1 MEVDL
6 IIKSKWIAPVIPKA
20 TLLED
25 YAVIVKDKKIVGL
38 CSQKELKTQYIAEN
52 TVYLSNHIL
61 IPGLVNSHGHA
72 AMALLRGVADDLP
85 LNEWLENRIWPIEKG
100 IVNRDFVLEG
110 TNLAIAE
117 MIASGTTCFA
127 DMYFFPD
134 EVAKAAI
141 SANIRVQTAS
151 PILDFPTIWA
161 DNADEYILKATKIHD
176 QYRNHELV
184 YTAFGPHAPYSVS
197 DDPLKKIR
205 VLADELDIPIH
216 MHIHE
221 TKKEIEDSIAEF
233 GCRPFERLHN
243 LGLITPRLNSI
254 HSTQLLSNEISTMG
268 TLGTNVT
275 HCPSSNMKL
284 ASGFCD
290 ANSLIHQGVNVA
302 LGTDGAASNNNLNMF
317 NEIRTAALLAKVVS
331 DDASALPAYQALE
344 MATINGAKALGI
356 EELIGSLEPEKFADI
371 TAVSLNEYNT
381 LPVNNALSHLV
392 YAANSNQVTHVWVS
406 GENIYNEGV
415 LTTMN
420 KKKILDSAVK
430 WQDRI
435 SKELAS

>member
-25 YAVIVKDKKIVGL
+25 YAVIVKDKKIVDL
-38 CSQKELKTQYIAEN
+38 CSQKGLKTQYIAEN

-85 LNEWLENRIWPIEKG
+85 LNEWLENRIWPIEQR

-161 DNADEYILKATKIHD
+161 DNADEYILKATEIHD
-176 QYRNHELV
+176 QYRNDELV
-184 YTAFGPHAPYSVS
+184 YTAFGPHAPYSIS
-197 DDPLKKIR
+197 DEPLKKIR
-205 VLADELDIPIH
+205 VLADL
-216 MHIHE
+216 
-221 TKKEIEDSIAEF
+221 
-233 GCRPFERLHN
+233 
-243 LGLITPRLNSI
+243 
-254 HSTQLLSNEISTMG
+254 
-268 TLGTNVT
+268 
-275 HCPSSNMKL
+275 
-284 ASGFCD
+284 
-290 ANSLIHQGVNVA
+290 SLIH
-302 LGTDGAASNNNLNMF
+302 
-317 NEIRTAALLAKVVS
+317 I
-331 DDASALPAYQALE
+331 
-344 MATINGAKALGI
+344 
-356 EELIGSLEPEKFADI
+356 
-371 TAVSLNEYNT
+371 
-381 LPVNNALSHLV
+381 
-392 YAANSNQVTHVWVS
+392 
-406 GENIYNEGV
+406 
-415 LTTMN
+415 
-420 KKKILDSAVK
+420 
-430 WQDRI
+430 
-435 SKELAS
+435 

>member
-6 IIKSKWIAPVIPKA
+6 IIKSKWIAPVVPKA

-25 YAVIVKDKKIVGL
+25 YALIVKNKKIVAL
-38 CSQKELKTQYIAEN
+38 YSQHELN
-52 TVYLSNHIL
+52 TKYTAKNTINLTDHIL

-85 LNEWLENRIWPIEKG
+85 LSEWLENRIWPLEKKL
-100 IVNRDFVLEG
+100 VDRNFVAEG
-110 TNLAIAE
+110 TTLAIAE
-117 MIASGTTCFA
+117 MIISGTTCFA

-161 DNADEYILKATKIHD
+161 NNAEEYILKATQIHD
-176 QYRNHELV
+176 KYRNDELV

-197 DDPLKKIR
+197 NESLKKIR

-221 TKKEIEDSIAEF
+221 TKKEIEDSLNEF
-233 GCRPFERLHN
+233 GYRPFERLNN
-243 LGLITPRLNSI
+243 LGLITPRLNSV
-254 HSTQLLSNEISTMG
+254 HSTQLLSNEILIMKE
-268 TLGTNVT
+268 LGANVI

-284 ASGFCD
+284 ASGFCEVND
-290 ANSLIHQGVNVA
+290 LTSQGVNVA

-317 NEIRTAALLAKVVS
+317 NEMRTAALLAKAVS
-331 DDASALPAYQALE
+331 GDASALPAHQVLE
-344 MATINGAKALGI
+344 MATINGAQALGI
-356 EELIGSLEPEKFADI
+356 EDIIGSLESVGNVDLLIGKVLDI
-371 TAVSLNEYNT
+371 Y
-381 LPVNNALSHLV
+381 
-392 YAANSNQVTHVWVS
+392 
-406 GENIYNEGV
+406 
-415 LTTMN
+415 
-420 KKKILDSAVK
+420 
-430 WQDRI
+430 
-435 SKELAS
+435 SKSDEIV